1 MISIVI
7 PALNEARALPA
18 TLRSVVGQGGDYEI
32 ILVDGG
38 STDATLQ
45 RARET
50 AGLQVIRTGPGRAVQ
65 MNAGARVA
73 HGELLLF
80 LHADTQLPPG
90 AIRHLNELEADPEF
104 TSGGFRHQFSGPQL
118 PLRFVS
124 WLHNLRCRLTHVF
137 YGDQAMVVRR
147 SVFEEL
153 DGFPEEP
160 VLEDIL
166 LSEKLREHAQPR
178 ILDMTV
184 LTDSRKFE
192 QMGPWRSLLRCLL
205 ILGCYELRLPI
216 RGRAFFAAIR

>member
-1 MISIVI
+1 MLSIII

-18 TLRSVVGQGGDYEI
+18 TLRSVLNQDGRYEL

-38 STDATLQ
+38 STDATLDI
-45 RARET
+45 ARET
-50 AGLQVIRTGPGRAVQ
+50 PSLQVIRTGPGRAAQ

-73 HGELLLF
+73 TGEILLF

-90 AIRHLNELEADPEF
+90 AIQQLNSLESDPAF
-104 TSGGFRHQFSGPQL
+104 SSGGFRHQFSGPQL

-147 SVFEEL
+147 SLFHEL
-153 DGFPEEP
+153 GGFPEEP
-160 VLEDIL
+160 ILEDIL
-166 LSEKLREHAQPR
+166 LSEKLRDHAEPR
-178 ILDMTV
+178 IIDMTV
-184 LTDSRKFE
+184 VTDSRKFE